1 MTRGPVSR
9 EPPSPSDQTDQWSAL
24 TVPPSKVMPA
34 FWHDGLQTRPR
45 LTDYL
50 ELLIRRQRLC
60 LLCAPAGYGKTVL
73 MADLGRQCRLP
84 QVWLRLTNE
93 DRDPTGLAHS
103 LRAAVDRVLADD
115 VDGPGGRLWAT
126 AAADSRIQM
135 AVLAHRLSRPP
146 REWVLFLDDLQV
158 LEGSGRAWVVLGDFL
173 RSLAEH
179 VHVVAASR
187 LPLPGELL
195 ELFGAHRIATLGT
208 AELSFTQDEAEA
220 HLAAQAVPVADWDR
234 RLELFELYEGWP
246 AAVSLLLEPSVLTQ
260 AEGQD
265 GVAQAKQLFERLAAQ
280 LVASLQAE
288 ERAFLERIA
297 QLERITV
304 PLCQEC
310 LTVGDAEAMLER
322 LVRRNV
328 LLDGPDQRGEYRLH
342 RLFRQYVL
350 ASAGEKSS
358 LPAEQH
364 RRAAS
369 SLRAAGDLLG
379 ASRHLIAAGEH
390 VQAEELLA
398 EACQDLARAGQFR
411 VMLDLLARWQ
421 TAAGRDL
428 PARLA
433 HWQAHAM
440 YFVGD
445 WRGAVAEA
453 SRALSDPT
461 IDDAARASLLAIRS
475 YARGKR
481 GDVGGGLA
489 DIELVLAIGSG
500 LAPRATIDS
509 LRALAGQLAN
519 QLQLAAAQE
528 KLEQA
533 LALARTDGLQRDEAM
548 LLEELGGVRQ
558 LRGDL
563 ASAVRLGQQAL
574 DLATELGL
582 AYGLAA
588 ACNNLA
594 TTYHALGRYDDAISA
609 LRRGKEIARQCS
621 HLQLETVLWL
631 SEGDLL
637 LDFFRPDAAE
647 LCYSRA
653 TALAGAIG
661 LAPEAAYA
669 HLGLCHRHRLGG
681 DFAASRRHLQDAVA

>member
-1 MTRGPVSR
+1 MTRPKRCTSSRWGRTSSSTDLLALAYTLSALGGAGLQARSFLLRCRPVAHAAIASPLRYNRHGRLPQQRAATSQASQASLLSLAMTRGPVSR

-379 ASRHLIAAGEH
+379 ASRHIIAAGEH

-500 LAPRATIDS
+500 SPGYDR
-509 LRALAGQLAN
+509 
-519 QLQLAAAQE
+519 LAARFGRAAGE
-528 KLEQA
+528 
-533 LALARTDGLQRDEAM
+533 
-548 LLEELGGVRQ
+548 
-558 LRGDL
+558 
-563 ASAVRLGQQAL
+563 S
-574 DLATELGL
+574 
-582 AYGLAA
+582 AA
-588 ACNNLA
+588 ACRRSGETGA
-594 TTYHALGRYDDAISA
+594 GSCVGPDRRPSA
-609 LRRGKEIARQCS
+609 RRGNAPRGARRRKTAARRSCLS
-621 HLQLETVLWL
+621 RPAGSAGPRSGNGIGSGLWP
-631 SEGDLL
+631 G
-637 LDFFRPDAAE
+637 
-647 LCYSRA
+647 C
-653 TALAGAIG
+653 G
-661 LAPEAAYA
+661 
-669 HLGLCHRHRLGG
+669 
-681 DFAASRRHLQDAVA
+681 V